1 MPLDAACL
9 TALVG
14 ELRPQLEGAKVD
26 KIFQPGRDELV
37 LNLRTGSGNQKLL
50 LTANPAQPR
59 LQMTGLSRENP
70 AVPPMFC
77 MLLRK
82 HITGAR
88 ILSVTQP
95 PMERVVDLELETLNE
110 LGDRVSRHL
119 ILEAMGRRSNLILT
133 DENGR
138 ITDCLRKV
146 DGELSQLRPVLPGL
160 FYRLPPKRA
169 DKRNPLETD
178 RETLATLLDAAPE
191 EAEISGWLLD
201 TFAGLSPL
209 ICREIAYRAAGD
221 TGVRRNRLD
230 AAGRKALLDA
240 FQTVL
245 DSIRT
250 AQPTALYQDGEP
262 KDFSFLPIRQYEG
275 YLETRPYDT
284 FSQLLDDFYAVRET
298 GERVRQKGQA
308 IIRQVTNA
316 RNRVARKLQAQE
328 KELAQ
333 AKNREQYR
341 INGDL
346 ITANLYQMEKGQRSI
361 TAVNYYDPECREL
374 TVPLDPLLTPQQ
386 NAAKYYKKYSK
397 AKTADAVLTKQLEQ
411 GRGELDYLESVLES
425 LQRAEGER
433 DLNEIRQELEDG
445 GYLRAQKNG
454 KKLLKRQKPQPM
466 EFRSTAGL
474 RISVGRNNTQNDQLT
489 CKLAGKGDL
498 WFHTQGIHG
507 AHVILWTE
515 GREADEESVLEA
527 AQLAA
532 WFSQGKNGSRVPVDY
547 TPVKYVKK
555 PGGAKPGMVIYTTYH
570 TAYVT
575 PEEALVKRLGE
586 KGGKA

>member
-14 ELRPQLEGAKVD
+14 ELRPTLEGAKVD
-26 KIFQPGRDELV
+26 KIFQPGQNEVV
-37 LNLRTGSGNQKLL
+37 LNLRTQAGNQTLL
-50 LTANPAQPR
+50 LTANPSHPR
-59 LQMTGLSRENP
+59 LQFTELNRENP
-70 AVPPMFC
+70 AAPPMFC

-82 HITGAR
+82 HLTGAR
-88 ILSVTQP
+88 VLSVTQP

-146 DGELSQLRPVLPGL
+146 DAELSQLRPVLPGL
-160 FYRLPPKRA
+160 YYHLPPARE

-178 RETLATLLDAAPE
+178 RETLAALLSAAP
-191 EAEISGWLLD
+191 AETEVSAWLLD

-209 ICREIAYRAAGD
+209 LCREIAYRAGGD
-221 TGVRRNRLD
+221 VGIRLNALD
-230 AAGRKALLDA
+230 EPGRERLLDS

-245 DSIRT
+245 EGIH
-250 AQPTALYQDGEP
+250 APQPTALFKAGEP
-262 KDFSFLPIRQYEG
+262 KDFSFLPVGQYEG
-275 YLETRPYDT
+275 YLETRSYDS
-284 FSQLLDDFYAVRET
+284 FSQLLDDFYAARET
-298 GERVRQKGQA
+298 GERVKQKGQSL
-308 IIRQVTNA
+308 IKSLTNA
-316 RNRVARKLQAQE
+316 RNRLARKIQLQT

-333 AKNREQYR
+333 ARDREQYR
-341 INGDL
+341 ISGDL
-346 ITANLYQMEKGQRSI
+346 ITANLYQMRKGQKSL
-361 TAVNYYDPECREL
+361 TAVNYYDPECKEL
-374 TVPLDPLLTPQQ
+374 TVALDPLLTPQQ
-386 NAAKYYKKYSK
+386 NAAKYYKRYTK
-397 AKTADAVLTKQLEQ
+397 AKTADAVLTEQLAQ
-411 GRGELDYLESVLES
+411 GREELDYLDSVLES

-445 GYLRAQKNG
+445 GYLRTQKNA
-454 KKLLKRQKPQPM
+454 KKQAKRPRPQPL
-466 EFRSTAGL
+466 EFTSSAGL

-489 CKLAGKGDL
+489 CKLAGKGDIWL
-498 WFHTQGIHG
+498 HTQGIHG
-507 AHVILWTE
+507 AHVILWAQGQE
-515 GREADEESVLEA
+515 PDGESLLEA

-532 WFSQGKNGSRVPVDY
+532 WFSQGRGGSKIPVDY

-555 PGGAKPGMVIYTTYH
+555 PGGARPGMVVYTTYR

-575 PEEALVKRLGE
+575 PEETLVKRLA
-586 KGGKA
+586 GK